1 MVARKATTNKPV
13 ISRIRKH
20 ALYMAIAAAMS
31 GTCLFSANASAAGL
45 VTTTGVQA
53 LMATET
59 VTGKSQTTVASI
71 GPLTNESSSEQQ
83 SGLESNIDSSSL
95 AVVPVNA
102 SLGSTIYSSNQDA
115 ENAVSGYLKNYEQQI
130 ADAVV
135 GSMKSSGTEVQLG
148 MFTYIQNVQIANPS
162 GGSPSK
168 AQVYATV
175 QVQPN
180 GSYQFLG
187 TNVNNDTLYLL
198 YAIYQQSKD
207 AAYLPAGW
215 TVPYAGETRW
225 ELDQITEEGDTIQ
238 SAPVSIDGN
247 VWHTIQDNGA
257 YDGTE
262 TVTNGVEKIN
272 YDPGVESLMQN
283 QIKAL
288 MNQYNASLAVVMYG
302 EQVKVSRNSAGQP
315 LTAISV
321 NSRVLEKS
329 CGSPSTFKNTG
340 QYGYLLTEVENEYIV
355 QPSGSYADAGQ
366 VQANTISPSENY
378 TESASVP
385 SGDNDSQLESDV
397 VFPIAPDAGDLINWQ
412 SGSPLPSSDYVYMA
426 PITDSSGS
434 GNATTE
440 INSAYGRINV
450 CVSPN
455 REIINSTPVYYGS
468 SNVKGN
474 YIPSGYLWSSA
485 NIEPVQIDGHP
496 DNFVCE
502 NTNSLFF
509 NCGMEMDTTYNEYGY
524 YYADI
529 INPTSNEVYNGLP
542 VNYALPPVSD
552 DYGPLVGPNMDD
564 FEESGHYEEP
574 GVNDF
579 EFAIQP
585 GPDNAIGYGYMGWHD
600 GFYESAS
607 PALYYCTPSGCVYQP
622 QISVGK

>member
-1 MVARKATTNKPV
+1 MVAREATTNKPV
-13 ISRIRKH
+13 LSRIRKR